1 MLETYRYQHRSHD
14 RGLRQDRASKEKIVH
29 ALAAHRQLL
38 SQSRARI
45 RTLTGRRNE
54 LAAQAI
60 ADGVRISTVAAAIG
74 ETIPR
79 VRSIALS
86 FDDSMFA
93 NRAPG
98 SASADRHL
106 SALRKL
112 ALDLQS
118 AITARESLENQ
129 LGVLV
134 THAYRLGYTDETHL
148 AGLAGLSSESVHQH
162 LRSLR
167 RSATRQ

>member
-1 MLETYRYQHRSHD
+1 MLETYRYQHRSSET
-14 RGLRQDRASKEKIVH
+14 GLQRDRASREKIVQ

-54 LAAQAI
+54 MVAQAI
-60 ADGVRISTVAAAIG
+60 AEGVRISTVAAAIG
-74 ETIPR
+74 ETVPR

-86 FDDSMFA
+86 FDDSMFGNTA
-93 NRAPG
+93 QG

-106 SALRKL
+106 SVLRKL

-118 AITARESLENQ
+118 AIMARESLENQ

-148 AGLAGLSSESVHQH
+148 AGLAGISSESVHQH
-162 LRSLR
+162 LRGLR
-167 RSATRQ
+167 RSAAR